1 MKFQSIKHAA
11 VMAGVMANAII
22 LVPSLHAGED
32 AGSTDLDRV
41 VVTATRTQQP
51 LQQSLAAVSVIT
63 AADIERLQARN
74 LIDLLAG
81 QAGVTIANSGGSG
94 KLTTVFMR
102 GTSSDHVLVLV
113 NGMRFGS
120 TTAGIAA
127 LQDIPVDQVERIEI
141 VRGPRAA
148 LYGSDAI
155 GGVIQVFTR
164 DPQTGL
170 QANADAGAGSF
181 GRRELNAGIGER
193 FSDSWYRVDVGH
205 VEVDGFDACVNSAT
219 AGCFADEPDDDG
231 YDNTSISGRVGRTL
245 GKTGMIEL
253 NAWHASGENFYDG
266 YFNHT
271 EYERT
276 AINLN
281 VTGKVTEN
289 WGLEFRGGRSSD
301 DSENTGA
308 FASGFVDTAREEA
321 SLLSNLSIN
330 RHLLTLGVDT
340 RDDSV
345 ESDTAYDETSRR
357 TDAVF
362 TQWQFD
368 ADRWSADAAARY
380 TDDEQFGGKAT
391 GSLALGMDFG
401 ESWQGWLSYGS
412 AYHAP
417 TFNDLYFPG
426 FSNPDLVPE
435 TSHSSELGLRYDA
448 GFRFEANLYENRLD
462 NLIVFDFATSRPV
475 NVAEARTRGLELRWE
490 WRNDDWLVST
500 DATFLD
506 TENLTGADAGNELP
520 RRADRSLRID
530 ADRSFGNWSLG
541 ATWLAEAQRF
551 DDVGNTTSLP
561 GYATVDLRG
570 SVNLDEKWEL
580 ATRIGNVFDR
590 DYQTVAGYFQAGRNA
605 QLNLRY
611 RY

>member
-1 MKFQSIKHAA
+1 MNFHSTICSA
-11 VMAGVMANAII
+11 VTAGAI
-22 LVPSLHAGED
+22 LFVPALYASEQAD
-32 AGSTDLDRV
+32 SADLDRV
-41 VVTATRTQQP
+41 VITATRTEQP
-51 LQQSLAAVSVIT
+51 LQGSLAAVSVIT

-81 QAGVTIANSGGSG
+81 QAGITMANSGGPG
-94 KLTTVFMR
+94 KLTTLFMR

-127 LQDIPVDQVERIEI
+127 LQDIPIDQIERIEI

-170 QANADAGAGSF
+170 QANVEAGAGSF

-193 FSDSWYRVDVGH
+193 FTDSWYRVDIGH
-205 VEVDGFDACVNSAT
+205 VELDGFDACVNSAT
-219 AGCFADEPDDDG
+219 SGCFAEEPDDDG
-231 YDNTSISGRVGRTL
+231 YENTSISGRVGHTL
-245 GKTGMIEL
+245 GETGMIEF
-253 NAWHASGENFYDG
+253 NAWQASGENSYDG
-266 YFNHT
+266 FFNHT
-271 EYERT
+271 EYERS
-276 AINLN
+276 AMNLHISGELMEDW
-281 VTGKVTEN
+281 T
-289 WGLEFRGGRSSD
+289 LEFRGGRSSD
-301 DSENTGA
+301 DAENSGD

-321 SLLSNLSIN
+321 SLLSNLSLDN
-330 RHLLTLGVDT
+330 HLLTLGIDT

-362 TQWQFD
+362 TQWQYD
-368 ADRWSADAAARY
+368 IDSWSADVAARY
-380 TDDEQFGGKAT
+380 TDDEQFGGKTT
-391 GSLALGMDFG
+391 GSVAAGMQISS
-401 ESWQGWLSYGS
+401 SWQGWFSYGS
-412 AYHAP
+412 AYHSP
-417 TFNDLYFPG
+417 TFNDLYYPG

-435 TSHSSELGLRYDA
+435 TSHASELGLRYDA

-500 DATFLD
+500 DVTFLD
-506 TENLTGADAGNELP
+506 TENLTGANAGNELP
-520 RRADRSLRID
+520 RRAGRALRID
-530 ADRSFGNWSLG
+530 ADRTFGDWSLG
-541 ATWLAEAQRF
+541 TSLLVESSRF
-551 DDVGNTTSLP
+551 DDLGNTTELP
-561 GYATVDLRG
+561 GYATLDLR
-570 SVNLDEKWEL
+570 SEWTLNDSWEL
-580 ATRIGNVFDR
+580 AARIGNVFDR
-590 DYQTVAGYFQAGRNA
+590 EYQTVAGYFQAGRNA